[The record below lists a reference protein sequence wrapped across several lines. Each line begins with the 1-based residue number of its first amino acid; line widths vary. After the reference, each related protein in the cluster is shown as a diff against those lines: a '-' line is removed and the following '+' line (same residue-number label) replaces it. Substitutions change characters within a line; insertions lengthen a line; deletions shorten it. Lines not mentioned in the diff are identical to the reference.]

1 MDFNNRN
8 SEGYIVNGLKDY
20 QIAELTNHVTHDLKI
35 LIKHQCLREMISQS
49 VIRYLEDN
57 NLRIDKK

>member
-1 MDFNNRN
+1 
-8 SEGYIVNGLKDY
+8 VNGLKDY

-35 LIKHQCLREMISQS
+35 LIKHQCLREMISRS
-49 VIRYLEDN
+49 VMVYLEVN